1 MLFNSAEFGVFFVFV
16 FFVTWALYGKLW
28 MRNLFLCIVSVFF
41 YMCWNPR
48 FIVLILAATIIDY
61 AAASFIHR
69 STVRKVRVGWLLVS
83 LISNLGILFAFKYL
97 GFATSTLQML
107 VEWLG
112 LPVTVPQM
120 SLLLPVGISFYT
132 FQSMSYTLDI
142 YYGTLKPCRN
152 FMDFL
157 TFVAFFPQ
165 LVAGPIVRASDF
177 VPQLY
182 QNQRLTQSEAGW
194 ALFRVMQGLVKKV
207 VISDFL
213 SINLVDRVF
222 ETPYMYSSLEVLVA
236 AYGYSLQIYCDFSGY
251 SDIAVGT
258 AKLLGFWLPEN
269 FDLPY
274 KAQSIREFW
283 RRWHIS
289 LSTWLKDYLYIPLGG
304 NRGKWAWLTYRNL
317 FLTMLL
323 GGLWHGAAWT
333 FVLWGALHGGALALN
348 HWWVQRKGSP
358 SKTPERTPGW
368 RGVLLTLATFHFVC
382 FCFVLFRAGS
392 FQVFLDFMEAMFQ
405 GTFDTSNLQPLVML
419 ALLAGFLGH
428 MLPKRWFDIS
438 AEWYGKLPSLAQ
450 AAVIGLVVWG
460 VWEVAGSGVVPF
472 IYFQF

>member
-1 MLFNSAEFGVFFVFV
+1 MLFNSAEFGVFFIFV
-16 FFVTWALYGKLW
+16 FFITWALYHSLKL
-28 MRNLFLCIVSVFF
+28 RNLFLCLVSVFF

-48 FIVLILAATIIDY
+48 FIVLILIATVIDY
-61 AAASFIHR
+61 AAGNFIHR
-69 STVRKVRVGWLLVS
+69 TDNKRVRNGWLLVS
-83 LISNLGILFAFKYL
+83 LVSNLGILFAFKYL
-97 GFATSTLQML
+97 GFATSSLQML
-107 VEWLG
+107 SDYFGLG
-112 LPVTVPQM
+112 ISIPQM

-142 YYGTLKPCRN
+142 YFKTLKPCRS

-182 QNQRLTQSEAGW
+182 KPASLTTSETGQAF
-194 ALFRVMQGLVKKV
+194 FRIMQGLIKKV
-207 VISDFL
+207 IISDYISVNF
-213 SINLVDRVF
+213 VDRVF
-222 ETPYMYSSLEVLVA
+222 DNPSMYSSIEVLFA

-258 AKLLGFWLPEN
+258 ARLLGFWLPEN

-274 KAQSIREFW
+274 RAQSIREFW

-304 NRGKWAWLTYRNL
+304 NKGRFAWLTYRNL

-333 FVLWGALHGGALALN
+333 FVVWGAAHGTALAVN
-348 HWWVQRKGSP
+348 HWWVKRRPDGK
-358 SKTPERTPGW
+358 KVPERSEGW
-368 RGVLLTLATFHFVC
+368 RGVLWTLLTYHFVC
-382 FCFVLFRAGS
+382 LCFVLFRAPS
-392 FQVFLDFMEAMFQ
+392 FELFLDFISVITDLSLSIA
-405 GTFDTSNLQPLVML
+405 NLQPLVVL
-419 ALLAGFLGH
+419 ALLSGYVAHFAPLKWYNMLSGLYVKTPVAVQAGVLCG
-428 MLPKRWFDIS
+428 
-438 AEWYGKLPSLAQ
+438 
-450 AAVIGLVVWG
+450 VVWL
-460 VWEVAGSGVVPF
+460 VAKVAGSGVVPF